1 MDEQLEFQTAGE
13 ETGVLPAQTL
23 SPHGGEGEP
32 QAVEEAPEEAV
43 NAPDAGLPDALP
55 QSAELTAPSEREPEV
70 PPSLRDVREPCLE
83 QGDREAGEGGP
94 PRDRYAEWRELAEAH
109 PEVVG
114 RELPADIY
122 AAISQSDLPP
132 LRVYESMMLQKQNEQ
147 IAALQQEI
155 ATLRQNAENSA
166 RAPVVAAAGGPDSE
180 PGDSFM
186 KGFVSYFQG
195 TADRD
200 SSH

>member
-32 QAVEEAPEEAV
+32 QAVEEASEEAV
-43 NAPDAGLPDALP
+43 NAPNAGLSDALP
-55 QSAELTAPSEREPEV
+55 QSAELTAPS
-70 PPSLRDVREPCLE
+70 LRDVRELCLE
-83 QGDREAGEGGP
+83 QGNREAGEGVP

-186 KGFVSYFQG
+186 KGFVSYFNY
-195 TADRD
+195 
-200 SSH
+200 